1 MKTTDTKGAYPMRPL
16 EMVEFIESAARNF
29 RESYMNEV
37 NISQVVDQKILDA
50 VVVDFV
56 NYIALSQCIDFALH
70 TKDLQKSSKNQER
83 DWYLDFGLTK
93 QILTSNA
100 EKYKANGIC
109 KSVMRNRH
117 MNDISKNFEDKD
129 ANTIVDDMVVYIFE
143 QLL

>member
-37 NISQVVDQKILDA
+37 NTSQVIDQKILDA

-56 NYIALSQCIDFALH
+56 NYIALSQCIDFALY

-100 EKYKANGIC
+100 EKFKSNGSC
-109 KSVMRNRH
+109 ESVMRNRH
-117 MNDISKNFEDKD
+117 INDISKNFEDKD
-129 ANTIVDDMVVYIFE
+129 ANTIVDDMVVCIFE